1 MITLPRLAAA
11 FAAAAL
17 IALAVAG
24 ANSSL
29 ADVEHVGVEGAERLN
44 PAAVAQLS
52 GLRGQ
57 NIFTADLDA
66 AEERVGRL
74 TLVKSVR
81 ASRGW
86 PNSVKLVIVE
96 RRPAGRWRSGDDIVW
111 SIDSEGIVLEGEP
124 APAPGP
130 VVEQVSELP
139 VVRPG
144 ARVDASAAVLADEI
158 DRRGAPGGG
167 SADAPRILGYRWDQA
182 VGLTVLTEHG
192 RVIFGSA
199 SGWEYKYEVWA
210 GLEREAARRNEPLL
224 LADLRFGS
232 RPRVEMGLNADR
244 AVRAAAPDER
254 SFHAR

>member
-17 IALAVAG
+17 IALAIAG

-29 ADVEHVGVEGAERLN
+29 ADIENVSVEGAERLN
-44 PAAVAQLS
+44 AAAVAQLS

-66 AEERVGRL
+66 AEERIGRL
-74 TLVKSVR
+74 TPVREVR

-96 RRPAGRWRSGDDIVW
+96 RRPAGRWRSGDNVW

-124 APAPGP
+124 VPAPGP

-139 VVRPG
+139 VIRPG
-144 ARVDASAAVLADEI
+144 ARVDVSATALAEEI
-158 DRRGAPGGG
+158 DRRGAPGGDG
-167 SADAPRILGYRWDQA
+167 ADAPRILGYRWDQA

-199 SGWEYKYEVWA
+199 SGADYKYEVWA

-254 SFHAR
+254 SFHAP